1 MPIVRDIDN
10 IKNIVFCCISTGVFG
25 YPKEDAAKIAV
36 KTVKKWMEDNPEK
49 ELKVVF
55 NVYKDSDEE
64 IYRHILSK

>member
-1 MPIVRDIDN
+1 M
-10 IKNIVFCCISTGVFG
+10 FG